1 LREKVLSFELW
12 FFAFSFK
19 FLICLGVN
27 MLTIIAFI
35 FVFSI
40 LIFFHEFGHFIAAK
54 ASGVR
59 VYKFAFGFGPRIL
72 GFTKNQ
78 TEYAICLIP
87 LGGYVKM
94 AGEMGQES
102 AKETSEEVPEEQRF
116 NKKSL
121 VIRAL
126 IVSLGPF
133 MNILTAVVIFSLI
146 FFTSGVPTVTNYV
159 STVVENGP
167 AEQAGIFSGDKI
179 IAIDSIKM
187 EDPKRIA
194 NIINESSGEELQ
206 ITLDRGG
213 ENIDVFV
220 IPEYDDNYKKGL
232 IGITFE
238 ISVEKI
244 NIFSAFSKGLI
255 TTINI
260 IKLIFTNTIEMITGK
275 VPVEIAGPLGIAQMT
290 GEAAKL
296 GFLSLLY
303 FTAILSIFIG
313 LFNLLPIPILDGGH
327 LLILAI
333 EKIRGK
339 PLEPEK
345 INFMYLI
352 GISLMIIIF
361 IIATYKDILRVFFK

>member
-1 LREKVLSFELW
+1 
-12 FFAFSFK
+12 
-19 FLICLGVN
+19 

-54 ASGVR
+54 ASGVK

-78 TEYAICLIP
+78 TEYVICLIP

-102 AKETSEEVPEEQRF
+102 VKETSEEIPEEQRF
-116 NKKSL
+116 DKKSL
-121 VIRAL
+121 GIRAL
-126 IVSLGPF
+126 IVALGPF
-133 MNILTAVVIFSLI
+133 MNIATAVVIFSFI
-146 FFTSGVPTVTNYV
+146 FFINGIPVVTNSV
-159 STVVENGP
+159 STVIENGP
-167 AEQAGIFSGDKI
+167 AEQAGIYSGDKI
-179 IAIDSIKM
+179 IAINSIKM
-187 EDPKRIA
+187 EEPKRIA

-206 ITLDRGG
+206 ITLDREG
-213 ENIDVFV
+213 EIIDVFI

-238 ISVEKI
+238 VSVEKI
-244 NIFSAFSKGLI
+244 NIFSAFLKGLM
-255 TTINI
+255 TTGNI
-260 IKLIFTNTIEMITGK
+260 IKLIFSNTIEMITGK
-275 VPVEIAGPLGIAQMT
+275 VPIEITGPLGIAQMT

-296 GFLSLLY
+296 GFLNLLY

-327 LLILAI
+327 IIILAI
-333 EKIRGK
+333 EKLRGK
-339 PLEPEK
+339 PLEAEK

-361 IIATYKDILRVFFK
+361 VIATYKDILRVFVK

>member
-1 LREKVLSFELW
+1 
-12 FFAFSFK
+12 
-19 FLICLGVN
+19 

-40 LIFFHEFGHFIAAK
+40 LIFFHELGHFIAAK
-54 ASGVR
+54 ASGVK

-78 TEYAICLIP
+78 TEYVICLIP

-102 AKETSEEVPEEQRF
+102 VKETSEEIPEEQRF
-116 NKKSL
+116 DKKSL
-121 VIRAL
+121 GIRAL
-126 IVSLGPF
+126 IVALGPF
-133 MNILTAVVIFSLI
+133 MNIATAVVIFSFI
-146 FFTSGVPTVTNYV
+146 FFINGIPVVTNSV
-159 STVVENGP
+159 STVIENGP
-167 AEQAGIFSGDKI
+167 AEQAGIYSGDKI
-179 IAIDSIKM
+179 IAINSIKM
-187 EDPKRIA
+187 EEPKRIA

-206 ITLDRGG
+206 ITLDREG
-213 ENIDVFV
+213 EIIDVFI
-220 IPEYDDNYKKGL
+220 IPEYDDNYNKGL

-238 ISVEKI
+238 VSVEKT
-244 NIFSAFSKGLI
+244 NIFSAFLKGLM
-255 TTINI
+255 TTGNI
-260 IKLIFTNTIEMITGK
+260 IKLIFSNTIEMITGK
-275 VPVEIAGPLGIAQMT
+275 VPIEIAGPLGIAQMT

-296 GFLSLLY
+296 GFLNLLY

-327 LLILAI
+327 IIILAI
-333 EKIRGK
+333 EKLRGK
-339 PLEPEK
+339 PLEAEK

-361 IIATYKDILRVFFK
+361 VIATYKDILRVFVK

>member
-1 LREKVLSFELW
+1 
-12 FFAFSFK
+12 
-19 FLICLGVN
+19 
-27 MLTIIAFI
+27 MLTVIAFI

-72 GFTKNQ
+72 AFTKDQ

-94 AGEMGQES
+94 AGEMGQEDV
-102 AKETSEEVPEEQRF
+102 KEASEKVPEEQRF
-116 NKKSL
+116 DKKTL
-121 VIRAL
+121 GNRAL
-126 IVSLGPF
+126 IVGLGPF
-133 MNILTAVVIFSLI
+133 MNIVTAVVIFSLI
-146 FFTSGVPTVTNYV
+146 FFVNGIPLVTNDI
-159 STVVENGP
+159 STVIENGP
-167 AEQAGIFSGDKI
+167 AEQAGILSGDKI
-179 IAIDSIKM
+179 IAIDSINM
-187 EDPKRIA
+187 EDPNRIA
-194 NIINESSGEELQ
+194 DIINKSSGEELQ

-213 ENIDVFV
+213 DNVDVFV
-220 IPEYDDNYKKGL
+220 TPEYDDNYKKGL

-238 ISVEKI
+238 ISVKKI
-244 NIFSAFSKGLI
+244 NIFTAFSKGLM
-255 TTINI
+255 TTGNI
-260 IKLIFTNTIEMITGK
+260 IKLIFSNTIEMVTGK

-296 GFLSLLY
+296 GFLNLLF

-333 EKIRGK
+333 EKLRGK
-339 PLEPEK
+339 PLEPDK
-345 INFMYLI
+345 INLMYLI
-352 GISLMIIIF
+352 GISLMITVF
-361 IIATYKDILRVFFK
+361 IIATYKDILRIFVK

>member
-1 LREKVLSFELW
+1 
-12 FFAFSFK
+12 
-19 FLICLGVN
+19 

-54 ASGVR
+54 ASGVK

-78 TEYAICLIP
+78 TEYVICLIP

-102 AKETSEEVPEEQRF
+102 VKETSEEIPEEQRF
-116 NKKSL
+116 DKKSL
-121 VIRAL
+121 GIRAL
-126 IVSLGPF
+126 IVALGPF
-133 MNILTAVVIFSLI
+133 MNIATAVVIFSFI
-146 FFTSGVPTVTNYV
+146 FFINGIPVVTNSV
-159 STVVENGP
+159 STVIENGP
-167 AEQAGIFSGDKI
+167 AEQGGIYSGDKI
-179 IAIDSIKM
+179 IAINLIKM
-187 EDPKRIA
+187 EEPKRIA

-206 ITLDRGG
+206 ITLDREG
-213 ENIDVFV
+213 EIIDVFI

-238 ISVEKI
+238 VSVEKI
-244 NIFSAFSKGLI
+244 NIFSAFLKGLM
-255 TTINI
+255 TTGNI
-260 IKLIFTNTIEMITGK
+260 IKLIFSNTIEMITGK
-275 VPVEIAGPLGIAQMT
+275 VPIELAGPLGIAQMT

-296 GFLSLLY
+296 GFLNLLY

-327 LLILAI
+327 IIILAI
-333 EKIRGK
+333 EKLRGK
-339 PLEPEK
+339 PLEAEK

-361 IIATYKDILRVFFK
+361 VIATYKDILRVFVK

>member
-1 LREKVLSFELW
+1 
-12 FFAFSFK
+12 
-19 FLICLGVN
+19 

-59 VYKFAFGFGPRIL
+59 VYKFSFGFGPKIL
-72 GFTKNQ
+72 GFTIRQ
-78 TEYAICLIP
+78 TEYLICLIP

-94 AGEMGQES
+94 AGEMGQEDANKIS
-102 AKETSEEVPEEQRF
+102 EEEEEVPEKQKF
-116 NKKSL
+116 NKKTL
-121 VIRAL
+121 GIRAL
-126 IVSLGPF
+126 IVALGPF
-133 MNILTAVVIFSLI
+133 MNIATAVIIFSLI
-146 FFTSGVPTVTNYV
+146 FFTNGIPVVTNYI

-167 AEQAGIFSGDKI
+167 AEQAGILSGDKI

-187 EDPKRIA
+187 EDPNRIA
-194 NIINESSGEELQ
+194 NIINNSSGEELQ

-220 IPEYDDNYKKGL
+220 IPEYDDDYKKGL

-238 ISVEKI
+238 ISLEKI
-244 NIFSAFSKGLI
+244 NIFSAFTKGLI
-255 TTINI
+255 ATGNI
-260 IKLIFTNTIEMITGK
+260 IRLIFSNTMEMITGK
-275 VPVEIAGPLGIAQMT
+275 VPLEIAGPLGIVQMT

-296 GFLSLLY
+296 GFVNLLY

-313 LFNLLPIPILDGGH
+313 LFNLLPIPILDG
-327 LLILAI
+327 
-333 EKIRGK
+333 
-339 PLEPEK
+339 EK

-361 IIATYKDILRVFFK
+361 IIATYKDILRVFVK

>member
-1 LREKVLSFELW
+1 
-12 FFAFSFK
+12 
-19 FLICLGVN
+19 

-54 ASGVR
+54 AAGVR

-72 GFTKNQ
+72 GFTIKQ
-78 TEYAICLIP
+78 TEYQICLIP

-94 AGEMGQES
+94 AGEMGQGDV
-102 AKETSEEVPEEQRF
+102 KETSEEVPEEQRF
-116 NKKSL
+116 DKKS
-121 VIRAL
+121 VGIRAL
-126 IVSLGPF
+126 IVTLGPF
-133 MNILTAVVIFSLI
+133 MNIATAVLIFSLI
-146 FFTSGVPTVTNYV
+146 FFTNGIPIVTNYI
-159 STVVENGP
+159 STVIESGP
-167 AEQAGIFSGDKI
+167 AEQAGILSGDKI
-179 IAIDSIKM
+179 IAINSVKM
-187 EDPKRIA
+187 EDPNNIA
-194 NIINESSGEELQ
+194 NIINKSSGEKLQ
-206 ITLDRGG
+206 ITLDREG
-213 ENIDVFV
+213 EILEIFV
-220 IPEYDDNYKKGL
+220 IPKYDDSYKKGL

-255 TTINI
+255 ATINI
-260 IKLIFTNTIEMITGK
+260 IKLIFTNTVEMITGK

-296 GFLSLLY
+296 GFLNLLY

-333 EKIRGK
+333 EKLRGK

-361 IIATYKDILRVFFK
+361 IIATYKDILRVFGK

>member
-1 LREKVLSFELW
+1 
-12 FFAFSFK
+12 
-19 FLICLGVN
+19 
-27 MLTIIAFI
+27 MLTVIAFI

-54 ASGVR
+54 ASGVM

-72 GFTKNQ
+72 AFTKDQ

-94 AGEMGQES
+94 AGEMGQEDV
-102 AKETSEEVPEEQRF
+102 KETSEKVPEEQRF
-116 NKKSL
+116 DKKTL
-121 VIRAL
+121 GNRAL
-126 IVSLGPF
+126 IVGLGPF
-133 MNILTAVVIFSLI
+133 MNIITAVVIFSLI
-146 FFTSGVPTVTNYV
+146 FFVNGIPLVTNDI
-159 STVVENGP
+159 STVIENGP
-167 AEQAGIFSGDKI
+167 AEQAGILSGDKI
-179 IAIDSIKM
+179 IAIDSINM
-187 EDPKRIA
+187 EDPNRIA
-194 NIINESSGEELQ
+194 DIINKSSGEELQ

-213 ENIDVFV
+213 DNVDVFV
-220 IPEYDDNYKKGL
+220 TPEYDDNYKKGL

-238 ISVEKI
+238 ISVKKI
-244 NIFSAFSKGLI
+244 NIFTAFSKGLM
-255 TTINI
+255 TTGNI
-260 IKLIFTNTIEMITGK
+260 IKLIFSNTIEMVTGK

-290 GEAAKL
+290 GEVAKL
-296 GFLSLLY
+296 GFLNLLY

-333 EKIRGK
+333 EKLRGK

-361 IIATYKDILRVFFK
+361 IIATYKDILRVFVK

>member
-1 LREKVLSFELW
+1 
-12 FFAFSFK
+12 
-19 FLICLGVN
+19 

-54 ASGVR
+54 ASGVK
-59 VYKFAFGFGPRIL
+59 VYKFAFGFGPRLL

-78 TEYAICLIP
+78 TEYLICLIP

-94 AGEMGQES
+94 AGEMGQEDVKKIS
-102 AKETSEEVPEEQRF
+102 EEEVPEEQRF
-116 NKKSL
+116 DKKTL
-121 VIRAL
+121 GIRAL
-126 IVSLGPF
+126 IVALGPF
-133 MNILTAVVIFSLI
+133 MNIATAVVIFSLI
-146 FFTSGVPTVTNYV
+146 FFVSGIPMVTNYV
-159 STVVENGP
+159 STVVEDGP

-179 IAIDSIKM
+179 IAINSIKM
-187 EDPKRIA
+187 EDPKKIA
-194 NIINESSGEELQ
+194 NIINKSSGEELQ

-255 TTINI
+255 ATGNI
-260 IKLIFTNTIEMITGK
+260 IKLIFSNTMEMITGK
-275 VPVEIAGPLGIAQMT
+275 VPLEIAGPLGIAQMT
-290 GEAAKL
+290 GEVAKL
-296 GFLSLLY
+296 GFLNLLY

-327 LLILAI
+327 IIILVI
-333 EKIRGK
+333 EKLRGK
-339 PLEPEK
+339 PLEAEK
-345 INFMYLI
+345 ISFMYFI
-352 GISLMIIIF
+352 GISLMIILF
-361 IIATYKDILRVFFK
+361 IIATYKDILRVFVK